1 MSVHAADRWLE
12 VEEQNGISIVRFLIA
27 DLLHDETID
36 CIGEQVRDLIQRGGC
51 RRLVLDFGAVR
62 RMSSHMVGELLV
74 LLKRMLAAGG
84 RLVLCALC
92 TELRDTFTLL
102 KLDRIFTIRDTEEEA
117 LQCCR
122 EF

>member
-1 MSVHAADRWLE
+1 MSVRAADHWLE
-12 VEEQNGISIVRFLIA
+12 VEEKNGISFVRFLVA

-51 RRLVLDFGAVR
+51 RRLVLHFGAVR
-62 RMSSHMVGELLV
+62 RMSSHMVGELVV
-74 LLKRMLAAGG
+74 LLKRMLAARGH
-84 RLVLCALC
+84 LVLCALC
-92 TELRDTFTLL
+92 TELRDTFNLL
-102 KLDRIFTIRDTEEEA
+102 KLDRIFTIRDTEDEA

>member
-1 MSVHAADRWLE
+1 MSVRAADRWLE
-12 VEEQNGISIVRFLIA
+12 VEDKDGVCVVRFLRP

-36 CIGEQVRDLIQRGGC
+36 CLGEQVRDLIQRGDC
-51 RRLVLDFGAVR
+51 RRLVLHFGAVR
-62 RMSSHMVGELLV
+62 RMSSHMVGELVV

-84 RLVLCALC
+84 RLVLCALSA
-92 TELRDTFTLL
+92 ELRDTFLLL

-122 EF
+122 DF

>member
-1 MSVHAADRWLE
+1 MSVHAADHWLE
-12 VEEQNGISIVRFLIA
+12 VEDKDGTSIVRFVIA

-51 RRLVLDFGAVR
+51 RRLVLHFGAVQR
-62 RMSSHMVGELLV
+62 ISSHMVGELVV
-74 LLKRMLAAGG
+74 LLKRTLAARGC
-84 RLVLCALC
+84 LVLCSLSA
-92 TELRDTFTLL
+92 ELRDTFTLL

-122 EF
+122 DF